1 MEQENNVYT
10 ATEHTSSLNE
20 LLAALAKAQG
30 QISHAKK
37 DKKNPFFKSSY
48 ADLSSVWE
56 ACREPLAS
64 NGLSVIQTVEGS
76 KTEMFLVTWLG
87 HSSGQWIKSKLPM
100 MLQKFDPQS
109 QGSAI
114 TYARRYALS
123 AMVGICA
130 EEDDDGER
138 AMSRKKTYDFEPPA
152 PPISAVKP
160 SIAPTEAIKPEQAR
174 EIENILDECD
184 PKYKDQVLNFLET
197 SKPSIKDLR
206 QLPLETYKKIKMA
219 ALQKRAEYIASCER
233 EMVSEEVA

>member
-1 MEQENNVYT
+1 MEENSVYT
-10 ATEHTSSLNE
+10 ATEHTAALNE

-30 QISHAKK
+30 QISSAKK

-100 MLQKFDPQS
+100 LLQKFDPQS

-130 EEDDDGER
+130 DEDDDGER

-152 PPISAVKP
+152 PQANVVKTP
-160 SIAPTEAIKPEQAR
+160 LELVKPEQAR

-184 PKYKDQVLNFLET
+184 PKYKDQVLTFLET
-197 SKPSIKDLR
+197 SKPSIRDLR
-206 QLPLETYKKIKMA
+206 QLPVETYKKIKMA
-219 ALQKRAEYIASCER
+219 ALQKRAEYIAACEK
-233 EMVSEEVA
+233 ELVSEEVA

>member
-1 MEQENNVYT
+1 MEINEQAT
-10 ATEHTSSLNE
+10 TTEHTPMLNE
-20 LLAALAKAQG
+20 LLSALAKAQG

-64 NGLSVIQTVEGS
+64 NGLSVIQTVEGNR
-76 KTEMFLVTWLG
+76 TDMFLVTWLG

-100 MLQKFDPQS
+100 LLQKFDPQS

-130 EEDDDGER
+130 DEDDDGEK
-138 AMSRKKTYDFEPPA
+138 AMVRKPKAYDYDA
-152 PPISAVKP
+152 PPQTD
-160 SIAPTEAIKPEQAR
+160 SITSEQAK
-174 EIENILDECD
+174 ELAIILSECEKKYQQQVWKALKNATPAIE
-184 PKYKDQVLNFLET
+184 
-197 SKPSIKDLR
+197 DLK
-206 QLPLETYKKIKMA
+206 QLPLELYKRVKAA
-219 ALQKRAEYIASCER
+219 ALQNR
-233 EMVSEEVA
+233 EAYNNNSDEKDESEAVA